1 MATQPL
7 HDFSEL
13 ASLKAKLSP
22 EENQKEMKTGLR
34 KRRVRSAEPEEELS
48 KTQIPKWPIYFEY
61 NDNIDAVASAVK
73 NYPLIDNI
81 GRKITYQNSK
91 NSYIYRV
98 GKGERMVVFYYHNQ
112 IKRRVFQCRERLT
125 AFKVILFCFGE
136 LRKIEHIHIRVEE
149 SQAAGNFVL
158 YLDEIP
164 VIASSYT
171 MFNGL
176 RKQLKGFKDSL
187 CAGYQKPKTEFELEA
202 QRFGVDLFK
211 RIEDAPYED
220 KIPVVLSMD
229 YSKFKHI
236 ETVRVS
242 SKENALAGKISY
254 GYYHA
259 GPAILPSM
267 RDWDD
272 RFDHDD

>member
-1 MATQPL
+1 MVKQSL

-13 ASLKAKLSP
+13 ASLRETLAT
-22 EENQKEMKTGLR
+22 EEPQVEKKTGLR
-34 KRRVRSAEPEEELS
+34 KRHVKSVVSEDEQP
-48 KTQIPKWPIYFEY
+48 KPQIPKWPIYFEY
-61 NDNIDAVASAVK
+61 KDSIDAIASAIK

-81 GRKITYQNSK
+81 GRKITYQTSK
-91 NSYIYRV
+91 NSFIYRV
-98 GKGERMVVFYYHNQ
+98 GKSERMVVFYYQNQ
-112 IKRRVFQCRERLT
+112 IKRRVFQCRERFT
-125 AFKVILFCFGE
+125 AFKVILFCFAE
-136 LRKIEHIHIRVEE
+136 LRKIEHIHIKVEE

-164 VIASSYT
+164 VVASSYT

-176 RKQLKGFKDSL
+176 RKELKGFKDSL
-187 CAGYQKPKTEFELEA
+187 CAGFQKPKTDYELEA
-202 QRFGVDLFK
+202 QRFGADLYK
-211 RIEDAPYED
+211 RIDDAPYED

-229 YSKFKHI
+229 YSKFQHI

-242 SKENALAGKISY
+242 SRENTVAGKISY
-254 GYYHA
+254 GYNHS

>member
-1 MATQPL
+1 MATQSL

-13 ASLKAKLSP
+13 ASLKAKLAP
-22 EENQKEMKTGLR
+22 EENQIERKTGLR
-34 KRRVRSAEPEEELS
+34 KRRVRSVEPDENLS
-48 KTQIPKWPIYFEY
+48 KPQIPKWPIYFEY
-61 NDNIDAVASAVK
+61 NDNIDAIASAVK

-81 GRKITYQNSK
+81 GRKVTYQNSK

-98 GKGERMVVFYYHNQ
+98 GKSEQMVVFYFQNQ

-171 MFNGL
+171 IFNGL
-176 RKQLKGFKDSL
+176 RKELKGFKDSL
-187 CAGYQKPKTEFELEA
+187 CARYQKPKTEFELEA

-211 RIEDAPYED
+211 KIEEAPYED

-242 SKENALAGKISY
+242 SNENTVAGKNSY

-259 GPAILPSM
+259 GPAILSSM
-267 RDWDD
+267 RNWDD

>member
-13 ASLKAKLSP
+13 ASLKAKLTP
-22 EENQKEMKTGLR
+22 EESQKEKTTDLR
-34 KRRVRSAEPEEELS
+34 KRRVRPVEHEEEP
-48 KTQIPKWPIYFEY
+48 KPQIPKWPIYFEF
-61 NDNIDAVASAVK
+61 NDNIDAIASAVK

-91 NSYIYRV
+91 NSFIFRV
-98 GKGERMVVFYYHNQ
+98 AKSERMVVFYYHNQ

-125 AFKVILFCFGE
+125 AFKVILFCFEE
-136 LRKIEHIHIRVEE
+136 LRKKEHIHIRVEE

-176 RKQLKGFKDSL
+176 RKDLKGFKDSL
-187 CAGYQKPKTEFELEA
+187 CAGYQKPKTEYELEA
-202 QRFGVDLFK
+202 QRFGADLFK

-242 SKENALAGKISY
+242 SKENTVAEKITY
-254 GYYHA
+254 GYHHS